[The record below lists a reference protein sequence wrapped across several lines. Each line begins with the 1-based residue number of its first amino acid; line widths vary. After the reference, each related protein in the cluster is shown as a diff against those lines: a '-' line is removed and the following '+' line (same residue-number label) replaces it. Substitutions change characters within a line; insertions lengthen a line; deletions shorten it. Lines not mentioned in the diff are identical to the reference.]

1 MAFTQQEETDIR
13 KLMNDFI
20 DAMRPPEHIRPQ
32 LDYGYRLE
40 GQHVFIFEIR
50 PQLNK
55 PEILRHSDFAKI
67 TYVRNTSVWKIYW
80 MRGNL
85 QWDAYP
91 APPTGTLK
99 AALKLIDG
107 DKYGCFYG

>member
-1 MAFTQQEETDIR
+1 
-13 KLMNDFI
+13 
-20 DAMRPPEHIRPQ
+20 
-32 LDYGYRLE
+32 
-40 GQHVFIFEIR
+40 
-50 PQLNK
+50 
-55 PEILRHSDFAKI
+55 
-67 TYVRNTSVWKIYW
+67 VWKIYW